1 MRLCEPSGDTHV
13 WAYVQK
19 CVYLCSTPV
28 GLCAEVCVPMQH
40 TCGLMYR
47 SVCTYAA
54 HLWAY
59 VQKCVYLCSTPVGL
73 FTEVCVPMQHTLALP
88 LSCGERLPTPVG
100 LFERHSC
107 GLV

>member
-28 GLCAEVCVPMQH
+28 GLCTEVCVPMQH

-47 SVCTYAA
+47 SACTYAA

-59 VQKCVYLCSTPVGL
+59 VQKCVYLCSTPLPFPSLVGRGYPHL
-73 FTEVCVPMQHTLALP
+73 LACLN
-88 LSCGERLPTPVG
+88 GTPVG
-100 LFERHSC
+100 LFEQPHTC
-107 GLV
+107 QLV